1 MGTQVSAV
9 TMSTQLG
16 FRAIAS
22 ARLMGLAGMCRCI
35 SAAAGLSLLTFSA
48 AGAADPSYPVKPIR
62 FIVPFPAGG
71 NADAIARPLAD
82 KLSERWGQQVVIDNR
97 GGAGGVI
104 GESLAAQAAPD
115 GYTILY
121 VSISHAVIPSLYKKL
136 PYDPVKDF
144 EPVVLAVS
152 VPNMLV
158 VHQGVAARSVAELIE
173 MAKARP
179 GQLNYGSSGNGTS
192 QHLAGELFKR
202 RAGVDIVRVPYK
214 GSALAGVDFL
224 AGRLEMMFDV
234 ITNSVRYVATGRVRA
249 LGITS
254 AKRSSLFPS
263 VPSIGETVPG
273 YELTGWQGIL
283 VPARTPPAIVK
294 KLNHTL
300 VDILR
305 SKDIRDKFMSIG
317 AEPVA
322 GTPQEFKTLISSEI
336 TRWRDVLKQA
346 GIEAE

>member
-1 MGTQVSAV
+1 MRHSRLTCLV
-9 TMSTQLG
+9 TMCRG
-16 FRAIAS
+16 F
-22 ARLMGLAGMCRCI
+22 CV
-35 SAAAGLSLLTFSA
+35 AAGLLLLALSAA
-48 AGAADPSYPVKPIR
+48 AGAADAAYPVKPIR
-62 FIVPFPAGG
+62 FIVPFPPGG

-82 KLSERWGQQVVIDNR
+82 KLNERWGQQVVIDNR

-104 GESLAAQAAPD
+104 GESLAAQAVPD

-121 VSISHAVIPSLYKKL
+121 VSISHAVNRSLYKKL
-136 PYDPVKDF
+136 PYDPGKDF

-158 VHQGVAARSVAELIE
+158 VHQSVAARSVGELIE
-173 MAKARP
+173 LAKARP

-202 RAGVDIVRVPYK
+202 RAGVDIVRVAYK
-214 GSALAGVDFL
+214 GSALAGIDFL

-234 ITNSVRYVATGRVRA
+234 ITNCVRYVATGRVRA

-254 AKRSSLFPS
+254 AKRSSLFPN
-263 VPSIGETVPG
+263 VPAIAEFVPD

-294 KLNHTL
+294 KLNDAL

-305 SKDIRDKFMSIG
+305 SKEIRDKFTSIG

-322 GTPQEFKTLISSEI
+322 STPQEFKTLIAKE
-336 TRWRDVLKQA
+336 TARWGQILKQA

>member
-1 MGTQVSAV
+1 MRHSWLTCPV
-9 TMSTQLG
+9 TMRSW
-16 FRAIAS
+16 FS
-22 ARLMGLAGMCRCI
+22 V
-35 SAAAGLSLLTFSA
+35 AAGLSLFTLSA
-48 AGAADPSYPVKPIR
+48 AACAADPAYPVKPIR

-82 KLSERWGQQVVIDNR
+82 KLNERWGQQVVIDNR

-104 GESLAAQAAPD
+104 GETLAAQAVPD
-115 GYTILY
+115 GHTILY
-121 VSISHAVIPSLYKKL
+121 VSISHAVNRSLYKKL
-136 PYDPVKDF
+136 PYDPVKDL

-158 VHQGVAARSVAELIE
+158 VHQGVAARSVAELVE
-173 MAKARP
+173 LAKARP

-202 RAGVDIVRVPYK
+202 RAGVDIVRVAYK

-234 ITNSVRYVATGRVRA
+234 ITNCVRYVATGRVRA

-254 AKRSSLFPS
+254 VKRSSLFPN
-263 VPSIGETVPG
+263 VPAIAEFVPD
-273 YELTGWQGIL
+273 YQLTGWQGIL

-294 KLNHTL
+294 NLNDAL

-305 SKDIRDKFMSIG
+305 SKEIRDKFTSIG

-322 GTPQEFKTLISSEI
+322 STPQEFKTLIAKEMAKWEQI
-336 TRWRDVLKQA
+336 LKQA

>member
-1 MGTQVSAV
+1 MR
-9 TMSTQLG
+9 L
-16 FRAIAS
+16 
-22 ARLMGLAGMCRCI
+22 RLMGQRSKWFCIFAGFFA
-35 SAAAGLSLLTFSA
+35 SLFSTAAN
-48 AGAADPSYPVKPIR
+48 AADQQYPFKPIR

-104 GESLAAQAAPD
+104 GESLAAQAVPD
-115 GYTILY
+115 GHTLLY
-121 VSISHAVIPSLYKKL
+121 VSMSHAVNRALYKKL
-136 PYDPVKDF
+136 PYDPIKDF
-144 EPVVLAVS
+144 EPVTLAVS

-158 VHQGVAARSVAELIE
+158 VHQGVAARSVTELIE
-173 MAKARP
+173 LAKSRP

-202 RAGVDIVRVPYK
+202 RAGIDIVRVAYK

-234 ITNSVRYVATGRVRA
+234 ITSCVRYVATGRVRA

-254 AKRSSLFPS
+254 ANRSSLFPS
-263 VPSIGETVPG
+263 VPSISEFVPK

-283 VPARTPPAIVK
+283 VPAGTSP
-294 KLNHTL
+294 TL
-300 VDILR
+300 VKTLNQAFADILK
-305 SKDIRDKFMSIG
+305 SKETGDKFRSIG

-322 GTPQEFKTLISSEI
+322 STPQEFKTLIAKEI
-336 TRWRDVLKQA
+336 VKWGHVLKES

>member
-1 MGTQVSAV
+1 MRTLLCV
-9 TMSTQLG
+9 
-16 FRAIAS
+16 
-22 ARLMGLAGMCRCI
+22 
-35 SAAAGLSLLTFSA
+35 AAGLSLYALGIA
-48 AGAADPSYPVKPIR
+48 AWAADAAYPVKPIR

-82 KLSERWGQQVVIDNR
+82 KLAERWGQQVVIDNR

-104 GESLAAQAAPD
+104 GESLAAQALPD

-121 VSISHAVIPSLYKKL
+121 VSIAHAVNRSLHKKL

-158 VHQGVAARSVAELIE
+158 VHQAVPARSVVELIE
-173 MAKARP
+173 LAKARP

-202 RAGVDIVRVPYK
+202 RAGVDIVRVAYK
-214 GSALAGVDFL
+214 GSAAAGIDLV
-224 AGRLEMMFDV
+224 AGRIEMMLDV
-234 ITNSVRYVATGRVRA
+234 ITNCVRYVATGRVRA

-254 AKRSSLFPS
+254 AERSSLFPN
-263 VPSIGETVPG
+263 VPAIGEFVPG

-283 VPARTPPAIVK
+283 VPARTPPAIIK
-294 KLNHTL
+294 KLNDAL

-305 SKDIRDKFMSIG
+305 SKDIRDKFTSIG
-317 AEPVA
+317 ANPVA
-322 GTPQEFKTLISSEI
+322 NTPHEFKTFIAKERVKWELI
-336 TRWRDVLKQA
+336 LKQA

>member
-1 MGTQVSAV
+1 MHHSRLTCLISMRRWLFVAA
-9 TMSTQLG
+9 G
-16 FRAIAS
+16 FS
-22 ARLMGLAGMCRCI
+22 LFTL
-35 SAAAGLSLLTFSA
+35 SAAAVSA
-48 AGAADPSYPVKPIR
+48 EAAYPAKPIR
-62 FIVPFPAGG
+62 FIVPFPPGG

-82 KLSERWGQQVVIDNR
+82 KLNERWGQQVVIDNR
-97 GGAGGVI
+97 GGAGGII
-104 GESLAAQAAPD
+104 GETLAAQAVPD
-115 GYTILY
+115 GYTLLY
-121 VSISHAVIPSLYKKL
+121 VSISHAVHRSLHKKL

-158 VHQGVAARSVAELIE
+158 VHQGVAARTVPELIE
-173 MAKARP
+173 LAKSRP

-202 RAGVDIVRVPYK
+202 RAGVDIVRIAYK

-224 AGRLEMMFDV
+224 AGRIEMMFDV
-234 ITNSVRYVATGRVRA
+234 ITNCVRYVATGRVRA

-254 AKRSSLFPS
+254 IKRSSLFPN
-263 VPSIGETVPG
+263 VPSISEFVPD

-294 KLNHTL
+294 KLNDTL

-305 SKDIRDKFMSIG
+305 SKEIRDKFASIG
-317 AEPVA
+317 AEPIA
-322 GTPQEFKTLISSEI
+322 NTPQEFKTLIAKEMAKWEQI
-336 TRWRDVLKQA
+336 LKQA

>member
-1 MGTQVSAV
+1 MRRSW
-9 TMSTQLG
+9 
-16 FRAIAS
+16 
-22 ARLMGLAGMCRCI
+22 LMGLLSVR
-35 SAAAGLSLLTFSA
+35 SYFSVAAGFSLLTFSA
-48 AGAADPSYPVKPIR
+48 AAFAADPSYPAKPIR

-82 KLSERWGQQVVIDNR
+82 KLNERWGQQVVIDNR

-104 GESLAAQAAPD
+104 GETLTAQAVPD

-121 VSISHAVIPSLYKKL
+121 VSMSHAVNRSLYKKL
-136 PYDPVKDF
+136 PYDPVRDF
-144 EPVVLAVS
+144 EPVVFAVS

-158 VHQGVAARSVAELIE
+158 VHQGVAARSVAELVE
-173 MAKARP
+173 LAKARP

-202 RAGVDIVRVPYK
+202 RAGVDIVRVAYK
-214 GSALAGVDFL
+214 GSALAGIDFL
-224 AGRLEMMFDV
+224 AGRVEMMFDV
-234 ITNSVRYVATGRVRA
+234 ITNCVRYVATGRVRA

-254 AKRSSLFPS
+254 AKRSSLFPN
-263 VPSIGETVPG
+263 VPAIAEFVPG

-283 VPARTPPAIVK
+283 VPARTPPVIVK
-294 KLNHTL
+294 KLNGTL

-305 SKDIRDKFMSIG
+305 SKEIQDKFTSIG

-322 GTPQEFKTLISSEI
+322 STPQEFKTFIAAEI
-336 TRWRDVLKQA
+336 IKWGQVLKEA

>member
-1 MGTQVSAV
+1 MKTSAYLAVRNCVFAAAGFSLLTLSAV
-9 TMSTQLG
+9 T
-16 FRAIAS
+16 R
-22 ARLMGLAGMCRCI
+22 
-35 SAAAGLSLLTFSA
+35 
-48 AGAADPSYPVKPIR
+48 AADQSYPVKPIR

-82 KLSERWGQQVVIDNR
+82 KLNERWGQQVVIDNR

-104 GESLAAQAAPD
+104 GESLTAQAAPD

-121 VSISHAVIPSLYKKL
+121 VSISHAVNPSLYKKL
-136 PYDPVKDF
+136 PYDPIKDF

-158 VHQGVAARSVAELIE
+158 VHQGVAARSVGELIE

-214 GSALAGVDFL
+214 GSALASVDFL

-234 ITNSVRYVATGRVRA
+234 ITNCVRYVATGRVRA

-254 AKRSSLFPS
+254 TKRSSLFPN
-263 VPSIGETVPG
+263 VPAIAETVPG
-273 YELTGWQGIL
+273 YDLTGWQGIL
-283 VPARTPPAIVK
+283 VPARTPPAIIK
-294 KLNHTL
+294 RLNEAL

-305 SKDIRDKFMSIG
+305 SKDVRDKFMSIG
-317 AEPVA
+317 ADPVA
-322 GTPQEFKTLISSEI
+322 GTPQEFKALIASEI
-336 TRWRDVLKQA
+336 IRWKDVMKQA